1 MKVLLVGEYSGVHTN
16 LAKGLKAQ
24 GHEVYVIGD
33 TDGYKKIGAPDLFI
47 FKSRLYSRF
56 RLLNFLLNF
65 YYIVLEFLGIKGLFY
80 SIKKIKEIREIRGY
94 DVIQLINTRPFSS
107 ISSLGNLILLF
118 FLFKNNNKI
127 FLCALGDDYTWVSGC
142 LKGKP
147 KYSKFNG
154 FKLKRIKY
162 FLWSLVYVYGLGFKT
177 LDKYVTHKAIKII
190 PGLYDYF
197 FAYQNEKYNNKLSK
211 IIPLPIEMLQP
222 EAEPYK
228 FENYPIKI
236 FHGWQTGREFEKG
249 SDLFDAAINKLIE
262 IYPDKVEYEIVSG
275 VPYAEYIK
283 RFNDSAIY
291 IDQCYSLDKGMNA
304 VLGMR
309 AGKVVFSG
317 FDVDV
322 ADYFN
327 MPYNTCLINALP
339 DEDSIYKSLENL
351 IMNPKLIESISI
363 NAIGFVRH
371 YHSLDQVTQSYVET
385 WSQG

>member
-222 EAEPYK
+222 EA
-228 FENYPIKI
+228 
-236 FHGWQTGREFEKG
+236 
-249 SDLFDAAINKLIE
+249 
-262 IYPDKVEYEIVSG
+262 
-275 VPYAEYIK
+275 
-283 RFNDSAIY
+283 
-291 IDQCYSLDKGMNA
+291 
-304 VLGMR
+304 
-309 AGKVVFSG
+309 
-317 FDVDV
+317 
-322 ADYFN
+322 
-327 MPYNTCLINALP
+327 
-339 DEDSIYKSLENL
+339 
-351 IMNPKLIESISI
+351 
-363 NAIGFVRH
+363 
-371 YHSLDQVTQSYVET
+371 
-385 WSQG
+385 